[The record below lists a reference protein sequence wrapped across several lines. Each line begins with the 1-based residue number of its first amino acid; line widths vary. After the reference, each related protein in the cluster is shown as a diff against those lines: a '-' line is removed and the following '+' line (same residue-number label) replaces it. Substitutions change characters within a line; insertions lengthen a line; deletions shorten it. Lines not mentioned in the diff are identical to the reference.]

1 MHVTHLFC
9 ASALLVA
16 TSAVSAEDSALA
28 ETPTVSAADRE
39 AWLADY
45 AGLKTSMQQGYANL
59 DWIVAHRGLDLA
71 DLDRKTIDR
80 LAAAQSRADAVA
92 AIDTFFAAFRDPH
105 FRPSRGAAPE
115 ASLLNAAGVVAHE
128 QSDVQPSAERGPM
141 VVLVDHR
148 SASAAEDFAY
158 WLVGSGVARLVGER
172 TFGAGC
178 GYMDGG
184 WAYQFTAF
192 DAHAMMPNCSRYTA
206 DGINQIE
213 GLEPLWRSTG
223 RPGWALL
230 RARSTGLA
238 DNPHGGG
245 TRLANSAL

>member
-80 LAAAQSRADAVA
+80 LAAAQSRADAATTASTRPNDVRRETS
-92 AIDTFFAAFRDPH
+92 IGELPSTFVRLATM
-105 FRPSRGAAPE
+105 GAA
-115 ASLLNAAGVVAHE
+115 
-128 QSDVQPSAERGPM
+128 
-141 VVLVDHR
+141 
-148 SASAAEDFAY
+148 
-158 WLVGSGVARLVGER
+158 
-172 TFGAGC
+172 
-178 GYMDGG
+178 
-184 WAYQFTAF
+184 
-192 DAHAMMPNCSRYTA
+192 
-206 DGINQIE
+206 
-213 GLEPLWRSTG
+213 
-223 RPGWALL
+223 
-230 RARSTGLA
+230 
-238 DNPHGGG
+238 
-245 TRLANSAL
+245 